1 MIKSGQNSNADQI
14 ALADQIAQATTCLNE
29 YWPLES
35 FIALNALKGY
45 EKVPFE
51 DAIEIGRS
59 LFGSEGHLKLSD
71 YRAMYETGRI
81 NPEDLKEAFK
91 YIKESPRLSQE
102 EFIELTANSSWSS
115 LLDGYCGT
123 SLVNSINELV
133 IKWLGA
139 YFDKTQAQ
147 FQVKESG
154 LFRTWHR
161 LVVHE
166 KSLDLTC
173 QWRELFAA
181 LPGPQLTSLAA
192 LEFLLQKI
200 GVGEDDVIPYMRSHL
215 IALPGWS
222 SYLLFCQNRQ
232 GAKELIVDYLAIRL
246 FYEYCLASSWVNQSA
261 SRQGGFEKSF
271 SRLNSLKKTDDIVVG
286 GFSGVKDA
294 SDVWQEAY
302 EINYRNRLLDQIS
315 GNFEN
320 RQEAQGPDVQMVFC
334 IDVRSE
340 PVRRHLEFLSTYETL
355 GFAGFFG
362 MPMRFKPLGG
372 ERSLDLCPALLSP
385 DKAVS
390 ECCSHEKEA
399 ERYTS
404 LKALGSAAL
413 LLRKKLKSFLATS
426 FGLIEAFGV
435 WSALPLSGKTLF
447 PQGFTAAYA
456 KLWQVVGGEPTT
468 SLDLSAYTLDEKI
481 ATAYGA
487 LCGTGLAGREQLA
500 PLVVLCGHG
509 ASSQNNPYA
518 SALDCGACGGNSGRH
533 SARLAAA
540 ILNDEEVRAGLSKE
554 KQISIAETTR
564 FLACE
569 HDTTKDTFR
578 FFDLDN
584 LKQFSAEQKEIFAKL
599 QKDLELVGALVRKE
613 REKRLPLSS
622 LKGFNHPFARA
633 CDWAQNAPEWG
644 LARNAAFVAA
654 PRSLTRGLD
663 LAGRTFLHSY
673 DWKADESG
681 KVLELIMTA
690 PMVVAQWINSQYYFS
705 TMDNRLLG
713 SGSKVLHNVVG
724 DFGVMQGLGGDLL
737 LGLPR
742 QSVMSGE
749 EVLEHEPMRLLVLL
763 AAPVPMI
770 DKVLSAHPAVADL
783 VNNRWIHLVS
793 VGDDGSFQQ
802 ALGVGRWIKIERKQ
816 VLEKVVIDKVVS
828 EKVVNERV
836 DAL

>member
-1 MIKSGQNSNADQI
+1 M
-14 ALADQIAQATTCLNE
+14 
-29 YWPLES
+29 
-35 FIALNALKGY
+35 
-45 EKVPFE
+45 
-51 DAIEIGRS
+51 
-59 LFGSEGHLKLSD
+59 
-71 YRAMYETGRI
+71 
-81 NPEDLKEAFK
+81 
-91 YIKESPRLSQE
+91 
-102 EFIELTANSSWSS
+102 
-115 LLDGYCGT
+115 
-123 SLVNSINELV
+123 
-133 IKWLGA
+133 
-139 YFDKTQAQ
+139 
-147 FQVKESG
+147 
-154 LFRTWHR
+154 
-161 LVVHE
+161 
-166 KSLDLTC
+166 
-173 QWRELFAA
+173 
-181 LPGPQLTSLAA
+181 
-192 LEFLLQKI
+192 
-200 GVGEDDVIPYMRSHL
+200 
-215 IALPGWS
+215 
-222 SYLLFCQNRQ
+222 
-232 GAKELIVDYLAIRL
+232 
-246 FYEYCLASSWVNQSA
+246 
-261 SRQGGFEKSF
+261 
-271 SRLNSLKKTDDIVVG
+271 
-286 GFSGVKDA
+286 
-294 SDVWQEAY
+294 
-302 EINYRNRLLDQIS
+302 
-315 GNFEN
+315 
-320 RQEAQGPDVQMVFC
+320 
-334 IDVRSE
+334 
-340 PVRRHLEFLSTYETL
+340 
-355 GFAGFFG
+355 
-362 MPMRFKPLGG
+362 
-372 ERSLDLCPALLSP
+372 
-385 DKAVS
+385 
-390 ECCSHEKEA
+390 
-399 ERYTS
+399 
-404 LKALGSAAL
+404 

-447 PQGFTAAYA
+447 PAGFTAAYA

-468 SLDLSAYTLDEKI
+468 TLDLSAYTLDEKI

-540 ILNDEEVRAGLSKE
+540 ILNDVAVRAGLSKE
-554 KQISIAETTR
+554 KQITIPETTS

-578 FFDLDN
+578 FFDLDS

-622 LKGFNHPFARA
+622 FKSFNHPFARA

-673 DWKADESG
+673 DWRTDESG

-749 EVLEHEPMRLLVLL
+749 GVLEHEPMRLLVML
-763 AAPVPMI
+763 AVPVQMI

-802 ALGVGRWIKIERKQ
+802 ALGGRWIKIERGSA
-816 VLEKVVIDKVVS
+816 LETVD
-828 EKVVNERV
+828 NERV
-836 DAL
+836 DALS